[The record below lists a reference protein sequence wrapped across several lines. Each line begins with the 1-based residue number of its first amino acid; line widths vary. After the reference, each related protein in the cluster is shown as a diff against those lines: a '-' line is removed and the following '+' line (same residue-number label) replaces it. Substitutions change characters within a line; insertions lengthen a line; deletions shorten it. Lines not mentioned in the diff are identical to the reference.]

1 MKYVEKHNVDQRD
14 DLRAALVHEGR
25 DDFLGW
31 AGGAHDVH
39 RRFGTWQ
46 IVNKV
51 QTNINIIIYASRF
64 VVE

>member
-25 DDFLGW
+25 DDFLGR

-39 RRFGTWQ
+39 RRFGTLQ
-46 IVNKV
+46 IVNK
-51 QTNINIIIYASRF
+51 QT
-64 VVE
+64 